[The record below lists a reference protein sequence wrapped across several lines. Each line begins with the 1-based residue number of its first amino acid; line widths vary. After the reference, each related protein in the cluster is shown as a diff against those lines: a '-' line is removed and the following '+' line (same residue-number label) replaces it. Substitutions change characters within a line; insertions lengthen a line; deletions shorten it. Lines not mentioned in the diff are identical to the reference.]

1 MDDCAGIRHRDRAAG
16 LDAPAQFGHAPER
29 TVTARANPPP
39 EAREYTD
46 QLYYDAPVF
55 STTLLRWLVEDVG
68 VKHVLLRADHPF
80 ELRDMDPLETGAGLG
95 CPGLRSRRA
104 SLGCGGERTD
114 RSPRFMR

>member
-1 MDDCAGIRHRDRAAG
+1 M
-16 LDAPAQFGHAPER
+16 
-29 TVTARANPPP
+29 TARANPPP

-46 QLYYDAPVF
+46 RLYYDAPVF

-104 SLGCGGERTD
+104 SLGCGCERTD

>member
-1 MDDCAGIRHRDRAAG
+1 
-16 LDAPAQFGHAPER
+16 
-29 TVTARANPPP
+29 VTARANPPP

-68 VKHVLLRADHPF
+68 VKHVLLRTDHPF

-95 CPGLRSRRA
+95 LPPGFDPDGRRWDAAAPNVLAGRRGPCGDGPEA
-104 SLGCGGERTD
+104 SVACAAWQT
-114 RSPRFMR
+114 PPAWPW